1 MRLAQIIV
9 VLALPTC
16 CWATGWTDYRI
27 DLGDG
32 YELFRASATQTFI
45 ARNDSVVFPKGSQD
59 VDSGVIVRYATAGPY
74 IFIENVG
81 TRLVEPLDGN
91 PFLEID
97 RSRQF
102 FFIIVKGSNESSG
115 PFTQADFDRHPLAT
129 KFAPLAWKD
138 RRNPHPWV
146 AVVGLMI
153 VLFYGS
159 PLATMTALF
168 LVAAVLFLAVKL
180 FFRGKRTDSLVGVP
194 PPPRHV
200 GRWMGGR

>member
-1 MRLAQIIV
+1 MRLAQTIV
-9 VLALPTC
+9 LLALPTC
-16 CWATGWTDYRI
+16 CCATGWTDYRI

-32 YELFRASATQTFI
+32 YELFRASATKTLI
-45 ARNDSVVFPKGSQD
+45 AQGDSVVFPEHRWD
-59 VDSGVIVRYATAGPY
+59 VDNGVIVRYATAGRY

-138 RRNPHPWV
+138 RRNPHAWV
-146 AVVGLMI
+146 AVVCLMI
-153 VLFYGS
+153 VLFCGT
-159 PLATMTALF
+159 PLATMTTLF
-168 LVAAVLFLAVKL
+168 LIVAVLFFLVKL
-180 FFRGKRTDSLVGVP
+180 FSRGNGRGKLVAVP
-194 PPPRHV
+194 PSPRDV